1 MKRIVILLFASAFA
15 FSCVEAKEK
24 PEVKVTPVGTEADA
38 ANGGLIYALPKTMLR
53 IRVEAEVVI
62 KKVGPYYKYSNKY
75 LNISDVVTEDAMS
88 WRLLSASIESYGMAD
103 YSRRYLITSIGAE
116 FPSLSLSNS
125 GVLMGVNA
133 DVVADALPADESMDS
148 EIPEITFDD
157 VRLGRSVLT
166 KTSTTA
172 MAEEIA
178 LSIYRLRDKR
188 MSLLGGEDAT
198 ILNDEGSYNKVLAE
212 IDALED
218 SYMSLFAGKVVKKR
232 VVKYFTVEPGAT
244 STSGSVLFR
253 FSEKEGFMSALDIA
267 GKPVYV
273 DVEFESNKVNAL
285 SADSKLRQKAPI
297 TGLRY
302 LIPGTMNVKVVDR
315 NRPIAE
321 GNFLC
326 SQHSQEASLA
336 PEVLTDGYSV
346 VLDQKTGALVKIAKL
361 PVLENKKK

>member
-1 MKRIVILLFASAFA
+1 MKRKIFLLFAIVLAM
-15 FSCVEAKEK
+15 SCADAKEK
-24 PEVKVTPVGTEADA
+24 PEVKVTPVGSEADA
-38 ANGGLIYALPKTMLR
+38 ANGGVIYALPKTMLR
-53 IRVEAEVVI
+53 IKVEAEVVVR
-62 KKVGPYYKYSNKY
+62 KVGPYYKYSNKY
-75 LNISDVVTEDAMS
+75 LNISDVVTEDAVS
-88 WRLLSASIESYGMAD
+88 WRLLSASIESYGVAD
-103 YSRRYLITSIGAE
+103 YSRRYLISSVGADI
-116 FPSLSLSNS
+116 PSVALSSD

-133 DVVADALPADESMDS
+133 DVAQSFLPAGECTDASL
-148 EIPEITFDD
+148 PEISFDD

-198 ILNDEGSYNKVLAE
+198 ILNDEGSYSKVLSE

-232 VVKYFTVEPGAT
+232 VVKYFDVEPGAT

-253 FSEKEGFMSALDIA
+253 FSEKDGFMDALDIA

-273 DVEFESNKVNAL
+273 DVEFEANKVNAL

-302 LIPGTMNVKVVDR
+302 LIPGTMYVKVVDR
-315 NRPIAE
+315 NRPLAE
-321 GNFLC
+321 GKFLC

-336 PEVLTDGYSV
+336 PEVLSDGYSV
-346 VLDQKTGALVKIAKL
+346 VLNQHTGALVNLKKL
-361 PVLENKKK
+361 PVVDNKKK